1 MRLRKLLQKTKLL
14 GKSTTSLMNQ
24 FGSEVSGRG
33 KIDKNR
39 NASLRL
45 DENMLTEQQLLYISE
60 YYLVVR

>member
-1 MRLRKLLQKTKLL
+1 
-14 GKSTTSLMNQ
+14 MNQ

-33 KIDKNR
+33 KIDKNQ
-39 NASLRL
+39 NASVRL